1 MSISIRAMTEKDW
14 PRVRDIYLEG
24 IATGNATFETEAPE
38 WQQWDMRHVS
48 SCRLAAVL
56 DHQTCGWA
64 ALSAVSARRVYSG
77 IAEVSVYVAAA
88 ARGRGVGKALLTALI
103 HESEQHGLWTLQ
115 AGIFPEN
122 VESIAL
128 HQRLGFRR
136 VGVRERLGKLGGRW
150 RDVVLMERRSRIVG
164 V

>member
-1 MSISIRAMTEKDW
+1 MSVSIRAMTEKDW
-14 PRVRDIYLEG
+14 PRVREIYLEG
-24 IATGNATFETEAPE
+24 IATANATFETGAPE
-38 WQQWDMRHVS
+38 WQQWDVRHVS

-56 DHQTCGWA
+56 DHQACGWA

-77 IAEVSVYVAAA
+77 VAEVSVYVAAA

-103 HESEQHGLWTLQ
+103 HESEQHGFWTLQ

-122 VESIAL
+122 MESIAL
-128 HQRLGFRR
+128 HQRLGFRQ
-136 VGVRERLGKLGGRW
+136 VGIRERLGKLGERW
-150 RDVVLMERRSRIVG
+150 RDVVLLERRSRIVG